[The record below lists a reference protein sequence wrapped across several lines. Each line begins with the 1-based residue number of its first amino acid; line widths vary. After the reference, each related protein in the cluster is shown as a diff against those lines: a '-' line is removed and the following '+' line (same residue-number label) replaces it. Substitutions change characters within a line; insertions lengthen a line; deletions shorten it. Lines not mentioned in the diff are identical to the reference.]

1 MKDLFDIDE
10 ETGELQ
16 PKIWEVWQL
25 TAHIKQ
31 LLTGDE
37 KLAGLTVRGEIT
49 NLSRSSAGHI
59 YFGLKDDKAYLKCVA
74 FRSAAQQL
82 TDQPNEGEVA
92 LASGRIGLYEAGGN
106 YQLYVDDL
114 ILAGKGELY
123 LAFERL
129 KKKLAAEGLF
139 DEARKKPLPE
149 FPRVVGFV
157 TSPSGAAVRDVLRVS
172 GERSPHVRII
182 ISPAL
187 VQGETAPQS
196 IIAAI
201 GRLERIGGIDMII
214 IARGG
219 GSFEDLNCFND
230 EALVRTIA
238 ACRQPTVS
246 AIGHETD
253 FTICDFVA
261 DFRAPTP
268 TGAAQMVLPDRDA
281 LLEEVDGFLC
291 KTGEIILRAAVA
303 HRREL
308 KNLMG
313 RLALFK
319 PLDKIAQARQRL
331 DEIIARASRALAA
344 DIRHMRSELRGAM
357 SRITALDPSAVLG
370 RGYAIAYGPDGK
382 VLTDAKSVTM
392 GDRMSVKLKRGR
404 VDAEIRGIEI
414 WEGARERWI

>member
-1 MKDLFDIDE
+1 MRDLFDIDE

-31 LLTGDE
+31 LLTGD
-37 KLAGLTVRGEIT
+37 KTLAWITVRGEIT

-59 YFGLKDDKAYLKCVA
+59 YFGLKDEKAYLKCVA

-82 TDQPNEGEVA
+82 TDQPKDGEVA

-106 YQLYVDDL
+106 YQLYVENL

-139 DEARKKPLPE
+139 DDERKKPLPE
-149 FPRVVGFV
+149 FPRVVGLV

-172 GERSPHVRII
+172 GERSPHVKII

-187 VQGETAPQS
+187 VQGDTAPQS
-196 IIAAI
+196 IIAAMD
-201 GRLERIGGIDMII
+201 RLERIGGIDMII

-219 GSFEDLNCFND
+219 GSFEDLNCFNN
-230 EALVRTIA
+230 EALARHIA
-238 ACRQPTVS
+238 ACSQPTVS

-281 LLEEVDGFLC
+281 LLEEVDGFIS
-291 KTGEIILRAAVA
+291 KTAEIISRMAVTC
-303 HRREL
+303 RREL

-313 RLALFK
+313 RLSQFK

-344 DIRHMRSELRGAM
+344 DIRHMRSEIKGAV
-357 SRITALDPSAVLG
+357 SRIMALDPRAVLE

-382 VLTDAKSVTM
+382 VLTDSKSVTA
-392 GDRMSVKLKRGR
+392 GDEMSVKLKRGK
-404 VDAEIRGIEI
+404 VDAEVKNVEI
-414 WEGARERWI
+414 GEGLETNK

>member
-1 MKDLFDIDE
+1 MRDLFDIDE

-31 LLTGDE
+31 LLTGD
-37 KLAGLTVRGEIT
+37 KTLAWITVRGEIT

-59 YFGLKDDKAYLKCVA
+59 YFGLKDEKAYLKCVA

-82 TDQPNEGEVA
+82 TDQPKDGEVA

-106 YQLYVDDL
+106 YQLYVENL

-139 DEARKKPLPE
+139 DDERKKPLPE
-149 FPRVVGFV
+149 FPRVVGLV

-172 GERSPHVRII
+172 GERSPHVKII

-187 VQGETAPQS
+187 VQGDTAPQS
-196 IIAAI
+196 IIAAMD
-201 GRLERIGGIDMII
+201 RLERIGGIDMII

-219 GSFEDLNCFND
+219 GSFEDLNCFNN
-230 EALVRTIA
+230 EALARHIA
-238 ACRQPTVS
+238 ACSQPTVS

-281 LLEEVDGFLC
+281 LLEEVDGFIS
-291 KTGEIILRAAVA
+291 KTAEIISRMAVTC
-303 HRREL
+303 RREL

-313 RLALFK
+313 RLSQFK

-331 DEIIARASRALAA
+331 DEIIARASRELAA
-344 DIRHMRSELRGAM
+344 DIRHMRSEIKGAV
-357 SRITALDPSAVLG
+357 SRIMALDPRAVLE

-382 VLTDAKSVTM
+382 VLTDSKSVTA
-392 GDRMSVKLKRGR
+392 GDEMSVKLKRGK
-404 VDAEIRGIEI
+404 VDAEVKNVEI
-414 WEGARERWI
+414 GEGLETNK